1 MTDRVPVAPLLV
13 LGGVVAG
20 ILAGEAAGPSDA
32 RLAFAVGVI
41 GIGVAAITRSTARV
55 VVAVVA
61 FALLGTVVMQRALHG
76 LVDSPVAALVA
87 ARADAVV
94 RGTLVDDPD
103 GDRFSASVLVRTD
116 ARRGGRTLL
125 VHATGDAG
133 PRLALLSAGEGV
145 TLRGWLEPLSG
156 YDLRWKW
163 RHAAGTLHATELVDA
178 RPARSPLDRVANRA
192 RSIVLRG
199 SAPLAPLD
207 HAVLA
212 GFLLGDTR
220 GVPDEVQ
227 EQFRAA
233 GLTHLMAVSGENV
246 AFALVLFAPLL
257 RRLRLTGRLVGGVA
271 VLVLFGT
278 MTRWEP
284 SVLRAIVMAGIG
296 LLAGYLGRPTTGL
309 RVLTLAAIALLLADP
324 FLLHSV
330 GFLLSCAASA
340 GIALLARPITA
351 RLRGPRWMRE
361 VLGVTAA
368 AQIGVAPV
376 LIPVF
381 GSMPLVSLPANLVAV
396 PLAAPLTIWGLGA
409 GVVGGL
415 LQPFAPQVASLLA
428 VPTAALVH
436 ALLAVAD
443 LASRVPVAIDA
454 RAACGAGTVA
464 ALALVLW
471 RFRVACGAM
480 SEAPASRVS
489 RLAAERGPSG
499 PERSDESG

>member
-1 MTDRVPVAPLLV
+1 V
-13 LGGVVAG
+13 
-20 ILAGEAAGPSDA
+20 LAGQAAGPDGAWLS
-32 RLAFAVGVI
+32 LVGGGVGV
-41 GIGVAAITRSTARV
+41 GVAACAHGGLRV
-55 VVAVVA
+55 VVAVLA
-61 FALLGTVVMQRALHG
+61 FGLLGAAVMQRALHG
-76 LVDSPVAALVA
+76 LVESPLSGPVA
-87 ARADAVV
+87 ARADVVV
-94 RGTLVDDPD
+94 RGTLVDDPE
-103 GDRFSASVLVRTD
+103 GNRYSSTVLVRSD
-116 ARRGGRTLL
+116 ARHGGRTLF
-125 VHATGDAG
+125 VDASGDAG

-156 YDLRWKW
+156 YDTRWKW
-163 RHAAGTLHATELVDA
+163 RHAVGTLHATELLDA
-178 RPARSPLDRVANRA
+178 RPAHGALDQIANRA
-192 RSIVLRG
+192 RVVVLRG
-199 SAPLAPLD
+199 SWSLPPID
-207 HAVLA
+207 RAVVA

-220 GVPDEVQ
+220 GVPDDVE
-227 EQFRAA
+227 EEFRAA

-246 AFALVLFAPLL
+246 AFVLALFAPLL

-309 RVLTLAAIALLLADP
+309 RVLTLAATALLLADP

-351 RLRGPRWMRE
+351 RLRGPVWMRE

-376 LIPVF
+376 LLPVF
-381 GSMPLVSLPANLVAV
+381 GSIPLVSLPANLVAV
-396 PLAAPLTIWGLGA
+396 PLAAPLTVWGLAA

-415 LQPFAPQVASLLA
+415 AQPFAPQVTSLLA
-428 VPTAALVH
+428 LPTAALVH

-443 LASRVPVAIDA
+443 VASRVPVAMDG
-454 RAACGAGTVA
+454 RAALGIVTIT
-464 ALALVLW
+464 ALVFLV
-471 RFRVACGAM
+471 RTSVVRPG
-480 SEAPASRVS
+480 
-489 RLAAERGPSG
+489 
-499 PERSDESG
+499 RSPCE

>member
-1 MTDRVPVAPLLV
+1 VTDRLPIAPLLV

-20 ILAGEAAGPSDA
+20 VLAGQAAGSGDA
-32 RLAFAVGVI
+32 RLALVGGAAGV
-41 GIGVAAITRSTARV
+41 GVAACAHGGWRV
-55 VVAVVA
+55 FVAVLA
-61 FALLGTVVMQRALHG
+61 FGLLGGAVMQRALHG
-76 LVDSPVAALVA
+76 LVASPLAGPVA
-87 ARADAVV
+87 ARADVVV
-94 RGTLVDDPD
+94 RGTLVDDPE
-103 GDRFSASVLVRTD
+103 GNRYSSSVLVRAD
-116 ARRGGRTLL
+116 AHHGGRTLF
-125 VHATGDAG
+125 VDATGDAG
-133 PRLALLSAGEGV
+133 PRLALLGAGEGV
-145 TLRGWLEPLSG
+145 TLRGWLEPLG
-156 YDLRWKW
+156 DHDTRWKW
-163 RHAAGTLHATELVDA
+163 RHAVGTLHATELLDA
-178 RPARSPLDRVANRA
+178 RPAHGVLDRVANQARA
-192 RSIVLRG
+192 IVLRG
-199 SAPLAPLD
+199 SRSLAPVD
-207 HAVLA
+207 GAVVA

-220 GVPDEVQ
+220 GVPDDVE

-246 AFALVLFAPLL
+246 AFVLALFAPLL
-257 RRLRLTGRLVGGVA
+257 RRLRLAGRLVGGMG

-284 SVLRAIVMAGIG
+284 SVLRATVMAGIG

-309 RVLTLAAIALLLADP
+309 RVLTLAATALLLADP

-351 RLRGPRWMRE
+351 RLVGARCCPAWMCE

-396 PLAAPLTIWGLGA
+396 PLAAPLTVWGLAAGA
-409 GVVGGL
+409 VGGIV
-415 LQPFAPQVASLLA
+415 QPFAPQVTAVLA

-443 LASRVPVAIDA
+443 VASRVPVAIDG
-454 RAACGAGTVA
+454 RAAAGLVAVA
-464 ALALVLW
+464 AVAAVAVLL
-471 RFRVACGAM
+471 RTSVVRPG
-480 SEAPASRVS
+480 
-489 RLAAERGPSG
+489 SG
-499 PERSDESG
+499 PCK